1 MKNIISI
8 ILLVL
13 LCTAAFS
20 QTKLSLLDGTQY
32 NVKQYTFFND
42 NGSSIEV
49 KLEKKNDKL
58 KTKFVDINDIWSIG
72 DTIMYVP
79 TQE

>member
-8 ILLVL
+8 ILVLL
-13 LCTAAFS
+13 LCTVAFA

-32 NVKQYTFFND
+32 NVTQYTFFND

-49 KLEKKNDKL
+49 KLEKKNGKL

-72 DTIMYVP
+72 DTIM
-79 TQE
+79 